1 MTRRVGRSGI
11 GSFGGHL
18 PHGSWIVSESIV
30 NGAGQAVDRGVTGIL
45 GNLSTVSGSGV
56 HIPGVGSCPNLVPS
70 GTQLGDPG
78 AFSGLV
84 ARCVDELHL
93 TNVVAYQ
100 PASRYWPFQTYE
112 SLIFLALAA
121 AVGAFTVWWVGRL
134 D

>member
-30 NGAGQAVDRGVTGIL
+30 TGAGQAVDRGVTGIL

-70 GTQLGDPG
+70 GTQLGNPG
-78 AFSGLV
+78 ALSGLV
-84 ARCVDELHL
+84 ARCVDQLHL
-93 TNVVAYQ
+93 TNVVVYQ
-100 PASRYWPFQTYE
+100 PANRYWPFQIYE
-112 SLIFLALAA
+112 SLIFLGLAV
-121 AVGAFTVWWVGRL
+121 AVGAFTVWWVRRL